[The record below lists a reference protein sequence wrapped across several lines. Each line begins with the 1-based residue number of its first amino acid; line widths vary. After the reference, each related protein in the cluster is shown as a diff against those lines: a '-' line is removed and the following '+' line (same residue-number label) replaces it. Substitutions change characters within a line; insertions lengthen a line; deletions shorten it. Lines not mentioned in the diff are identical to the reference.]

1 MPATTER
8 YDYSSFTYTNLKV
21 VGSGSFGVVY
31 KVNKILK
38 LLGKS

>member
-8 YDYSSFTYTNLKV
+8 YDYSSFTYTNVKV

-31 KVNKILK
+31 KVYKNL
-38 LLGKS
+38 